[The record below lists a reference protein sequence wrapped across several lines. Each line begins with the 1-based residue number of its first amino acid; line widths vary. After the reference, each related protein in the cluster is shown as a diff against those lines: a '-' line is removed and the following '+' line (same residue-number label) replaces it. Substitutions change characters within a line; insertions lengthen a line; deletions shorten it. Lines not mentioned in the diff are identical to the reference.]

1 MKNRIIT
8 LVLLLS
14 CMLNLQA
21 QSNTGTLGG
30 EATGS
35 GGTASFTAGEVFY
48 SYKSGAS
55 GSVTEGVQQ
64 SYRVLPTGVISG
76 GSVAVCAGSSVQLSI
91 ALTGEGPWFGTLS
104 DGTGFSGSDNPL
116 LVTVT
121 PSETTTY
128 TIATLSSETA
138 TAIASGLSGSA
149 EVEVKQPT
157 IWYADTDMDTFG
169 DMAVTQSSCIQ
180 PPGYVSNSL
189 DCNDNSYSLT
199 NSCNSIVNLK
209 LFIEGYYI
217 GAGTMTSVVLNQA
230 GGNATDVEMVT
241 VELFDAAL
249 APITSTTAM
258 LHTDGTCQ
266 AVFTNSPT
274 GAYYV
279 AVRGS
284 NSIRTWT
291 AFKQTVGNTPL
302 TYDFSTGAAQAA
314 GGNMKDLGSGVYGF
328 YSGDLDLPVGDG
340 FIDLPD
346 YSIWEADYNLGN
358 VGVYPTDLDGD
369 AFVDLP
375 DYSIWEAN
383 YTTGIIEIQP

>member
-1 MKNRIIT
+1 MKKIIVT
-8 LVLLLS
+8 LLLWLF
-14 CMLNLQA
+14 CILGMQA

-48 SYKSGAS
+48 TYKSGSTA
-55 GSVTEGVQQ
+55 SVTEGVQQ

-76 GSVAVCAGSSVQLSI
+76 DATICAGTAIQLSI

-149 EVEVKQPT
+149 VVEVKQLA

-169 DMAVTQSSCIQ
+169 DMAITQSSCIQ
-180 PPGYVSNSL
+180 PLGYVSNSL
-189 DCNDNSYSLT
+189 DCNDNAYSLT
-199 NSCNSIVNLK
+199 NSCNSVVNLK
-209 LFIEGYYI
+209 LFIEGYYA
-217 GAGTMTSVVLNQA
+217 GAGTMATVLNNQSGDGA
-230 GGNATDVEMVT
+230 MTDVEMVT
-241 VELFDAAL
+241 VELFDATL

-302 TYDFSTGAAQAA
+302 TYDFSTEAAQAA

-358 VGVYPTDLDGD
+358 IGVYPTDLDGD

-383 YTTGIIEIQP
+383 YNAGIIEIQP